1 MYKFIFRNLKVVQN
15 VAYIH
20 YLVLFLIV
28 LKPSCF
34 ILGPRQDCSKLCTKS
49 IIYL

>member
-1 MYKFIFRNLKVVQN
+1 MHKLIFRNLKVVQI

-20 YLVLFLIV
+20 YVVLFLIV
-28 LKPSCF
+28 LKPSCLS
-34 ILGPRQDCSKLCTKS
+34 LGPRQDYPKLCTES